1 MQEALTNALKHAP
14 GAHLDLLVRYEESS
28 VVVEVVDDG
37 PGDRDGSSR
46 GHGLIGMRER
56 VELFGGTLEAGPG
69 ARAGSQ
75 SAPRCRG
82 PGAGVTGILVAD
94 DERLV
99 RGGYRMIFSGAPDLE
114 VVGEAADGLEAV
126 DLARRLRPDV
136 VLMDVRMPRLDGIAA
151 TRRIAAF
158 DTPPAVIVVTTFDL
172 DEYVFEALRAGACG
186 FLLKDAREEQLLA
199 AVRGAAEGVALFM
212 PSVTRR
218 LVERFARPDL
228 EASPVELTGREREIW
243 TLVAKGLSNADIA
256 GTLVISE
263 TTVKTHVSR
272 LLMKLGATSRTQAVV
287 MAYETGQVRPG
298 DNTTS
303 R

>member
-1 MQEALTNALKHAP
+1 MTRI
-14 GAHLDLLVRYEESS
+14 V
-28 VVVEVVDDG
+28 
-37 PGDRDGSSR
+37 
-46 GHGLIGMRER
+46 
-56 VELFGGTLEAGPG
+56 
-69 ARAGSQ
+69 
-75 SAPRCRG
+75 
-82 PGAGVTGILVAD
+82 VAD

-99 RGGYRMIFSGAPDLE
+99 RGGYRMIFSVVPDLD

-158 DTPPAVIVVTTFDL
+158 DAPPAVLVVTTFDL

-218 LVERFARPDL
+218 LVERFARPRL
-228 EASPVELTGREREIW
+228 EDSPAELTGREREIW
-243 TLVAKGLSNADIA
+243 SLLAKGLSNADIA
-256 GTLVISE
+256 GALVISE

-287 MAYETGQVRPG
+287 MAYETGLVRPG
-298 DNTTS
+298 ENVA

>member
-1 MQEALTNALKHAP
+1 MT
-14 GAHLDLLVRYEESS
+14 
-28 VVVEVVDDG
+28 
-37 PGDRDGSSR
+37 
-46 GHGLIGMRER
+46 
-56 VELFGGTLEAGPG
+56 
-69 ARAGSQ
+69 
-75 SAPRCRG
+75 
-82 PGAGVTGILVAD
+82 GVLVAD

-136 VLMDVRMPRLDGIAA
+136 VLMDVRMPRMDGIAA

-158 DTPPAVIVVTTFDL
+158 DDPPAVLVVTTFDL

-218 LVERFARPDL
+218 LVERFARPRL
-228 EASPVELTGREREIW
+228 EASAVELTAREREIW
-243 TLVAKGLSNADIA
+243 SLLAKGLSNADLA
-256 GTLVISE
+256 TALVISE

-287 MAYETGQVRPG
+287 MAYETGLVRPG
-298 DNTTS
+298 ENLA